1 MFKKNSSGS
10 YKGSF
15 LAYFL
20 STLVLLLYTLSSQA
34 AVNDTA
40 ICFDNP
46 NGFNN
51 PTIHLWDSIPANAIT
66 STTWPG
72 LPMTQ
77 DGNFYCYD
85 PGLSITSINVIF
97 NNNGAAQTA
106 DLTLLNGNNCYQNG
120 NWTTLTNCGLIKTN
134 TAPVAD
140 AGNDIAIIVG
150 ETASFDGSGSNDV
163 DGNIFSYNWS
173 NGQTGVMASQ
183 VYENAG
189 TYNVSLT
196 VTDNEGATN
205 TDTLIVTVND
215 IQTPITLSATSI
227 CYDNAA
233 NHATP
238 TVYLWDSIPEGA
250 VTNLA
255 WPGQAMTETGDYY
268 CYDTQNTVVSMKT
281 IFNSNGSGQT
291 ADLLMTSPNACYKE
305 GTWVSL
311 AACGFTVTGAQNIA
325 PKANAGDD
333 ITITVGETINF
344 DGSNSNDFDGTI
356 TNYNWSNGLTG
367 IAPAQAFNTA
377 GTYNVTL
384 TVTDNEG
391 ATATDTLIVTVNE
404 APTPITLTATHICY
418 DNVQNHA
425 VPTIY
430 LWDSI
435 PANTIANLAWP
446 GEVMTATGD
455 YFCYDTINVIASM
468 KTIFT
473 SAGAGKT
480 ADLLMTS
487 PNACFKEG
495 VWVSLE
501 TCGFNVI
508 GAANIA
514 PTANAGDDI
523 TITAGETI
531 TFDGSGSSDF
541 DGTIANYNWSNGL
554 TGITPAQT
562 YALAGTYEVSL
573 TVTDNEGASNT
584 DTLIVTVEP
593 EITYNN
599 PNGKAIFYI
608 NTDNFNT
615 PHAHIWTVPVSD
627 AMPDTLWP
635 GTALT
640 DFGGLNAWYVEIPDE
655 INTANVIFSENGT
668 NQSPDLTFTG
678 DNLCYNNGN
687 WMTIEACGIEI
698 IIPPNAGGDRQVN
711 VNTVLALSAQADT
724 AEINQAQWQSDA
736 WQGTLTG
743 KNVVTPVLTTI
754 GDYTVTLTLANG
766 ASDSFTLSV
775 INSTQGIAQRPL
787 LAESLGFPLSGN
799 VSKGNY
805 SFEPAFPNLNG
816 MFSSPVMVTN
826 DGVNDL
832 IYVVDKKGTLS
843 VFANDASINQAQVV
857 NLLDISDEVRDY
869 HEQGLLSIVFHPD
882 FINNGYAYIYYIEG
896 DNDNESDN
904 GAFGDGVLERIT
916 LNDVTNPTLATDRI
930 EVLRI
935 PQSGPD
941 HKGGMMQFHPSTG
954 EFFMSIGDGAYGDTA
969 IVPTDPDR
977 RTNNNSQDNTNLSGS
992 FIRLIMRDTVNTQG
1006 LYYDIPSDNPFVNDA
1021 NARDEIWSFG
1031 HRNPWRWAF
1040 DTVAPFT
1047 LWETEVGQ
1055 SGFEEVNI
1063 ISKGNNYGWP
1073 ICEGMNHRG
1082 NDGGDPNVNN
1092 TCDGTLTAPV
1102 GGYAHST
1109 GSVSIIGGF
1118 VYQGTKLPA
1127 LTGRFI
1133 YGDYVSKK
1141 IWSAALNDTD
1151 VLASDAFPSNISS
1164 FGTDLNGEEVFISAH
1179 GEETNGLSIIYRM
1192 LDSDVQAA
1200 VIPEKLSDT
1209 GLFSDMATQ
1218 FSAEG
1223 VIEYDIN
1230 SDGWFDG
1237 LKARHF
1243 LSVPN
1248 NATINFAETDT
1259 WDLPVGSVLVKH
1271 LDLPV
1276 SDNELTPFETSVLF
1290 KQESGKWA
1298 AANYRW
1304 NDEGTDANLV
1314 TETINETVL
1323 QYFNGKM
1330 ENIEHTVRGGAECT
1344 SCHVGTG
1351 SKEPLAID
1359 TRQLNKT
1366 FDYQGVSDNQL
1377 DVLNNIGLFTQNI
1390 NTAQSYAAYPDPEDT
1405 SADINQRARAY
1416 LATNCAHCHD
1426 GAFMDMNY
1434 DTPVIDMAIM
1444 NVKRSSVYRMLP
1456 FDHTKS
1462 LIHSYQTNDANRMPK
1477 GTLVTNLLADELIA
1491 QWIDGAGASQT
1502 DTSVNVVED
1511 IIVPGSQVTLVAN
1524 QLYDNGFV
1532 AIPGNTV
1539 SWLTSDSN
1547 VMPVSGTN
1555 GTIITTA
1562 GEQGVATITA
1572 SSGGYSGNFD
1582 VTVLG
1587 APNLPS
1593 AFAATATSGSSVKL
1607 TWTDNADDELGYEVY
1622 RSNSANGPF
1631 SKISTLAANSTMMDD
1646 IGLLTST
1653 RYYYQLVA
1661 TGSSAN
1667 ASAVATDTITQNS
1680 APVDNLVVV
1689 SANTVS
1695 LIENENTQVIAI
1707 ASSGDNDTGVT
1718 LAASWSSSD
1727 DAIASVSSTGIIT
1740 GGNIAGTATITAQYQ
1755 GVLATIA
1762 VENAGAAQYLYFNKP
1777 TDWATPTAHIWTNQD
1792 GVETIRSGAWP
1803 GIVLD
1808 QLSPEYGGNWLR
1820 ITIPAAWANTDGDT
1834 NILFSNSGLNKTI
1847 DLTVNQGNPDWYDNQ
1862 WLNAPPT
1869 GDGIEL
1875 GTQIQVGNG
1884 VVTLAGS
1891 DNLSGKLFAPGTL
1904 VNISADAES
1913 PGLEFTH
1920 WEGSG
1925 VAYLVNPQ
1933 SANTQMVVDDALS
1946 FTLLAVFDTIIDD
1959 NIVGREYYNS
1969 KGCLGC
1975 HGSDGNGSTSLRAVP
1990 DLFNLADL
1998 TSYIEENMPLGN
2010 AASCTGECASSTAK
2024 LIMENAYEAPQNTCD
2039 ATSLESLIP
2048 QDRSFRLLS
2057 SLEYN
2062 NSIRDLL
2069 GLTTDVDVT
2078 TGLIPADIPVNG
2090 FKTNANTIFT
2100 NDYAKGYIIAAE
2112 TAAGMVDSLYNL
2124 APDCNE
2130 ISCLINDFGKRAFR
2144 RPLTTVEANDLNSI
2158 YNQEGTIGL
2167 LTAILSSP
2175 NMLYRSEIGE
2185 ADGNGYYQLT
2195 NYEVASMLSYNYWAT
2210 TPDADLLASADAG
2223 ELSTAAQIS
2232 AKVTEMLQD
2241 PKAEKALERFIVGW
2255 LDLDK
2260 DIKTAAL
2267 SDSLKADMKQE
2278 SIEFV
2283 SRTVFEGG
2291 NYNDLL
2297 TADYSYMTQQLAT
2310 HYGLSWPGGD
2320 DWQQVNYSSEG
2331 GNDQRRGVL
2340 GHAGIL
2346 AIQSASEKTHPVKR
2360 GLFVRKNLM
2369 CQEFPPPPVGAV
2381 LKPQEDP
2388 SLTVRE
2394 RFETAHLQ
2402 DGCEACHQYID
2413 GIGFG
2418 LENYNAQGVFVTT
2431 ETTDDGAVKTIDSA
2445 GYIGSLNSAETFLS
2459 AEGPVVRYQGMDQ
2472 LANLIAESAHGRS
2485 CYARQWYRYS
2495 KGQHESAEDSCT
2507 MEVFGKVFKEN
2518 EESTML
2524 DLMIRFTQTK
2534 NYTLRK

>member
-1 MFKKNSSGS
+1 MFKKNSSGGS
-10 YKGSF
+10 KGSF
-15 LAYFL
+15 ISYFL
-20 STLVLLLYTLSSQA
+20 STLVLLLYTQSSQA
-34 AVNDTA
+34 AVNETA

-46 NGFNN
+46 NGYNN
-51 PTIHLWDSIPANAIT
+51 PTIHLWDSDPVNAIT
-66 STTWPG
+66 STNWPG
-72 LPMTQ
+72 LPMVQ

-85 PGLSITSINVIF
+85 PEVSITSINVIF
-97 NNNGAAQTA
+97 NDNGGAQTA
-106 DLTLLNGNNCYQNG
+106 DLTLVNGNSCFRNG
-120 NWTTLTNCGLIKTN
+120 NWTSLQNCGLITVN
-134 TAPVAD
+134 NPPTAN
-140 AGNDIAIIVG
+140 AGIDITITVG
-150 ETASFDGSGSNDV
+150 ETASFDGSASNDV
-163 DGNIFSYNWS
+163 DGNIASYNWS
-173 NGQTGVMASQ
+173 NGQTGITASQ
-183 VYENAG
+183 VYATAG

-205 TDTLIVTVND
+205 TDTLVVTVNE
-215 IQTPITLSATSI
+215 IQTPLNVTATSI

-238 TVYLWDSIPEGA
+238 TIYLWDSLPEDA
-250 VTNLA
+250 VANLA
-255 WPGQAMTETGDYY
+255 WPGEVMTETGDYY
-268 CYDTQNTVVSMKT
+268 CYDTQNTMASMKA
-281 IFNSNGSGQT
+281 IFNSNGAGQT
-291 ADLLMTSPNACYKE
+291 QDLLMTTPNACFKE

-311 AACGFTVTGAQNIA
+311 TSCGFTVTGNQNIA
-325 PKANAGDD
+325 PTANAGNDV
-333 ITITVGETINF
+333 TITTGETITF
-344 DGSNSNDFDGTI
+344 DASGSNDLDGTI
-356 TNYNWSNGLTG
+356 ASYNWSNGLVGVNPT
-367 IAPAQAFNTA
+367 QTYDTA
-377 GTYNVTL
+377 GVFNVSL
-384 TVTDNEG
+384 TVIDNEG
-391 ATATDTLIVTVNE
+391 ATSTDTLTITVNE
-404 APTPITLTATHICY
+404 APTPISLSATHICY

-430 LWDSI
+430 LWNSI
-435 PANTIANLAWP
+435 PEDTVTNLAWP
-446 GEVMTATGD
+446 GEAMTATGD
-455 YFCYDTINVIASM
+455 YYCYNTTNQVASM
-468 KTIFT
+468 STIF
-473 SAGAGKT
+473 SNNGAGKT
-480 ADLLMTS
+480 EDLLMIS
-487 PNACFKEG
+487 PNSCYKDG
-495 VWVSLE
+495 NWVTLE
-501 TCGFNVI
+501 ACGFTVT
-508 GAANIA
+508 GPANIA
-514 PTANAGDDI
+514 PTAFAGDDT
-523 TITAGETI
+523 TITEGESI
-531 TFDGSGSSDF
+531 TFDGGGSNDF
-541 DGTIANYNWSNGL
+541 DGTIVSYSWSNGL
-554 TGITPAQT
+554 TGISATQAFAT
-562 YALAGTYEVSL
+562 AGSYEISL
-573 TVTDNEGASNT
+573 TVTDNDGATNT
-584 DTLIVTVEP
+584 DSLIVTVEP
-593 EITYNN
+593 QITYNN

-608 NTDNFNT
+608 NSDNLAT
-615 PHAHIWTVPVSD
+615 PYAHIWTVPVSN
-627 AMPDTLWP
+627 AMPDTVWP
-635 GTALT
+635 GTELT
-640 DFGGLNAWYVEIPDE
+640 DFGGFNAWYAEIPDE
-655 INTANVIFSENGT
+655 VVTGNVIFSDNGD
-668 NQSPDLTFTG
+668 NQSGNLVFNG
-678 DNLCYNNGN
+678 ENLCYNNGT
-687 WMTIEACGIEI
+687 WMTIEECGIVI

-711 VNTVLALSAQADT
+711 VNTALALTAQADS

-736 WQGTLTG
+736 WDGTLTG

-766 ASDSFTLSV
+766 ARDSFILSV
-775 INSTQGIAQRPL
+775 VSSTQGIAKRPNL
-787 LAESLGFPLSGN
+787 VESLGFPLSGN
-799 VSKGNY
+799 VSQGNY
-805 SFEPAFPNLNG
+805 TFEPAFPNLNG

-826 DGVNDL
+826 DGLNDL

-843 VFANDASINQAQVV
+843 VFANDANINQAQVIT
-857 NLLDISDEVRDY
+857 LLDISDEVRDY
-869 HEQGLLSIVFHPD
+869 HEQGLLSMVFHPK
-882 FINNGYAYIYYIEG
+882 FAENGFAYIYYIEG

-916 LNDVTNPTLATDRI
+916 VNDVTNPTLATDRVEI
-930 EVLRI
+930 LRI

-941 HKGGMMQFHPSTG
+941 HKGGMMQFHPSTN

-992 FIRLIMRDTVNTQG
+992 FIRLIMRDIVSTDG
-1006 LYYDIPSDNPFVNDA
+1006 LYYDIPSDNPFVNDD

-1031 HRNPWRWAF
+1031 HRNPWRWSF
-1040 DTVAPFT
+1040 DTVAPYT

-1063 ISKGNNYGWP
+1063 INKGNNYGWP

-1082 NDGGDPNVNN
+1082 NDGGDPNYTN

-1141 IWSAALNDTD
+1141 IWSAAINDTD

-1200 VIPEKLSDT
+1200 VIPEKLSET
-1209 GLFSDMATQ
+1209 GLFADMATQ

-1248 NATINFAETDT
+1248 NTTINFAETDT

-1271 LDLPV
+1271 LDLPI
-1276 SDNELTPFETSVLF
+1276 SASELSPFETSVLF
-1290 KQESGKWA
+1290 KQNSGKWA

-1304 NDEGTDANLV
+1304 NNEGTEANLV
-1314 TETINETVL
+1314 TETVNETVL
-1323 QYFNGKM
+1323 QYFNGNVV
-1330 ENIEHTVRGGAECT
+1330 NIEHSIRGGAECT

-1359 TRQLNKT
+1359 TRQLNRE
-1366 FDYQGVSDNQL
+1366 FDYQGVIDNQL
-1377 DVLNNIGLFTQNI
+1377 DVFNNIGLFTQTIDDAEN
-1390 NTAQSYAAYPDPEDT
+1390 YAAYPDPEDT
-1405 SADINQRARAY
+1405 TADINQRARAY
-1416 LATNCAHCHD
+1416 LATNCAHCHE

-1434 DTPVIDMAIM
+1434 DTPVIDMDIM

-1477 GTLVTNLLADELIA
+1477 GSLVTNLLADELIKD
-1491 QWIDGAGASQT
+1491 WINASEATQT
-1502 DTSVNVVED
+1502 STSVKVIETN
-1511 IIVPGSQVTLVAN
+1511 IVPGSQVTLVAN
-1524 QLYDNGFV
+1524 EVYDNGFE

-1539 SWLTSDSN
+1539 SWLSSDSN
-1547 VMPVSGTN
+1547 VVPVSGSN
-1555 GTIITTA
+1555 GTLIAIA
-1562 GEQGVATITA
+1562 GEQGVANITA
-1572 SSGGYSGNFD
+1572 SSGGYSGYFD

-1587 APNLPS
+1587 APTLPS
-1593 AFAATATSGSSVKL
+1593 DFTATAISGSSIKL
-1607 TWTDNADDELGYEVY
+1607 TWTDNADDELGYDVY
-1622 RSNSANGPF
+1622 RSNSVSGPF
-1631 SKISTLAANSTMMDD
+1631 NKVASLSANTTLLDD
-1646 IGLLTST
+1646 SGLLNST

-1661 TGSSAN
+1661 TG
-1667 ASAVATDTITQNS
+1667 NS
-1680 APVDNLVVV
+1680 ADATAVTT
-1689 SANTVS
+1689 NTVTENGTPVENLTIITSNSLS
-1695 LIENENTQVIAI
+1695 LIEGENTQVVAI
-1707 ASSGDNDTGVT
+1707 ASSDDNDIGVT

-1727 DAIASVSSTGIIT
+1727 DGIASVSSTGVIT
-1740 GGNIAGTATITAQYQ
+1740 GGNTAGIATITAQYQ
-1755 GVLATIA
+1755 GVLAT
-1762 VENAGAAQYLYFNKP
+1762 VEVDNVGAAQYLYFNKP
-1777 TDWATPTAHIWTNQD
+1777 ANWATPTAHIWSNQD
-1792 GVETIRSGAWP
+1792 GIETTHTDWP
-1803 GIVLD
+1803 GMALE
-1808 QLSPEYGGNWLR
+1808 QLSTEYGGNWMR
-1820 ITIPAAWANTDGDT
+1820 ITIPATWANADGDT
-1834 NILFSNSGLNKTI
+1834 NILFSNFGVDKTI
-1847 DLTVNQGNPDWYDNQ
+1847 DLTVNQGNPNWYDNQ
-1862 WLNAPPT
+1862 WLNQAPI
-1869 GDGIEL
+1869 GDGIDV

-1884 VVTLAGS
+1884 VITLAGS
-1891 DNLSGKLFAPGTL
+1891 DNLSGKLFAPGTV
-1904 VNISADAES
+1904 VNINADAES

-1933 SANTQMVVDDALS
+1933 STSTQMVVDDALS
-1946 FTLLAVFDTIIDD
+1946 FTLLAVFDTVIDD
-1959 NIVGREYYNS
+1959 NVVGREYYNN
-1969 KGCLGC
+1969 KGCIGC
-1975 HGSDGNGSTSLRAVP
+1975 HGSDGNGSTSLRGVAGN
-1990 DLFNLADL
+1990 FTLASL
-1998 TSYIEENMPLGN
+1998 TTYIEKNMPSGN
-2010 AASCTGECASSTAK
+2010 AESCTGECSSSTAK
-2024 LIMENAYEAPQNTCD
+2024 LILENAYEAPKNTCD
-2039 ATSLESLIP
+2039 ATNLESLIP

-2090 FKTNANTIFT
+2090 FKTNANTVFT

-2112 TAAGMVDSLYNL
+2112 KAASLVDSLNNL
-2124 APDCNE
+2124 APDCTE
-2130 ISCLINDFGKRAFR
+2130 ISCIITDFGKRAFR
-2144 RPLTTVEANDLNSI
+2144 RPLTTDEFNDLNAI
-2158 YNQEGTIGL
+2158 YNQEGTVGL

-2185 ADGNGYYQLT
+2185 ANGAGYYQLT

-2232 AKVTEMLQD
+2232 AKVSEMLQD

-2283 SRTVFEGG
+2283 GRTVFEGG

-2297 TADYSYMTQQLAT
+2297 TADYSYMTQQLAA

-2320 DWQQVNYSSEG
+2320 DWQKVNYSSEG

-2369 CQEFPPPPVGAV
+2369 CQEFPPPPIGAV

-2431 ETTDDGAVKTIDSA
+2431 ETTDDGEVKPIDSA
-2445 GYIGSLNSAETFLS
+2445 GYIGSLFSAETFLS
-2459 AEGPVVRYQGMDQ
+2459 SAGRVEPYQGMDQ
-2472 LANLIAESAHGRS
+2472 LVQLIADSAHGRS

-2495 KGQHESAEDSCT
+2495 KGQHENAEDSCT

-2518 EESTML
+2518 NESTML